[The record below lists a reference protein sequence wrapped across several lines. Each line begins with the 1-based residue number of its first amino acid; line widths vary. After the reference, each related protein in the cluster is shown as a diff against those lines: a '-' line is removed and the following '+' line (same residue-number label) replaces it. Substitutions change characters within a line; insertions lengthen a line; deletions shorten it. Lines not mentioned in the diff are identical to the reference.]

1 MILKNIKGS
10 DTVEMLNSKTDRKET
25 LVSIFKLQGK
35 FNLKLRSIA
44 IINSYNTV
52 IRVSLN
58 FVDMCHYNSK
68 SS

>member
-10 DTVEMLNSKTDRKET
+10 DTVDMLNSKTDRKET
-25 LVSIFKLQGK
+25 LISIFKLQGK

-52 IRVSLN
+52 IRVSLKLCGH
-58 FVDMCHYNSK
+58 VPL
-68 SS
+68 